1 MESARA
7 KQGPDDF
14 AVPAPP
20 SIAKICTSN
29 GRSFICTIGFGYP
42 GMFRINGTV
51 AVFMLWALLLSACT
65 DIRPYRT
72 QLLDANDVNCPTTKA
87 ARREKCGHVTPEIVN
102 GSYEMHVVEF
112 DDQGWLYPDRPASA
126 TQPAETPSGQIEH
139 VMKRL
144 RQLLDNGED
153 LSIIVFVHGWKHDAD
168 IDDGN
173 VDIFRHLLQTFA
185 GDERYQ
191 ASHGHRPRRVVGIY
205 VAWRGA
211 TWPGNDFG
219 PVMDLSFWGRKEAA
233 RRISV
238 GSARELFA
246 RMRAMQRYY
255 NATPAGESNGLSQQ
269 NPQSVNPPRIRTLMI
284 GHSFGALILF
294 AATSGPLT
302 EVLSAQDDLPG
313 FEAGYDPAERVPDMI
328 VLVNPAF
335 EAVRYE
341 PLFAVADRH
350 KPRTY
355 QPPLL
360 VSITSTA
367 DWATG
372 LAFPAGRA
380 VYTVFERPA
389 SSDAQSIAMN
399 HTPGHIDHYVTHRLH
414 GPRPSA
420 DGTSSVET
428 SASTGDATCRGW
440 KSTLR
445 ADEQTDASSSEDIAT
460 ITARNKSLEVAQT
473 EKFLT
478 QWRESSGLLVSGWI
492 RNFCGGDYLEVVK
505 HADMPDNSNALVW
518 NIETDAEVMK
528 DHNDITNPNFIDFLR
543 QLYGDVALSQAGH

>member
-1 MESARA
+1 MNIHESA
-7 KQGPDDF
+7 
-14 AVPAPP
+14 
-20 SIAKICTSN
+20 CTSN
-29 GRSFICTIGFGYP
+29 ERSSIYGYLN
-42 GMFRINGTV
+42 MSRTNSAAAIV
-51 AVFMLWALLLSACT
+51 LLSALLLSACT
-65 DIRPYRT
+65 DIPPYRT
-72 QLLDANDVNCPTTKA
+72 QLLEASAVDCPTAKL
-87 ARREKCGHVTPEIVN
+87 ARREKCGHVTPEIVK
-102 GSYEMHVVEF
+102 GSDAYEMHVVEF

-144 RQLLDNGED
+144 RQLLDDGDD

-168 IDDGN
+168 VDDSN

-185 GDERYQ
+185 GDELYQ
-191 ASHGHRPRRVVGIY
+191 ASHGGKRRKVVGIY

-211 TWPGNDFG
+211 SWPGKDSG

-233 RRISV
+233 RRVSV

-255 NATPAGESNGLSQQ
+255 NATPAGENKALGPQ
-269 NPQSVNPPRIRTLMI
+269 NEQSVNRPRIRTLMI

-313 FEAGYDPAERVPDMI
+313 TDGGYDPAERIADMI

-341 PLFAVADRH
+341 PLFAVADRY

-372 LAFPAGRA
+372 MAFPAGRA

-389 SSDAQSIAMN
+389 SSDAQSVAMN
-399 HTPGHIDHYVTHRLH
+399 HTPGHIDHYLTHRLH
-414 GPRPSA
+414 GPRSAA
-420 DGTSSVET
+420 DGASSIET
-428 SASTGDATCRGW
+428 PASTDDATCHGW

-445 ADEQTDASSSEDIAT
+445 AAEQTGASDSQNIAS
-460 ITARNKSLEVAQT
+460 ITVRNKSLEVVQS

-478 QWRESSGLLVSGWI
+478 EWRKPSGLLASGWT
-492 RNFCGGDYLEVVK
+492 RNFCGGDHLEVVN
-505 HADMPDNSNALVW
+505 HPEMPGTDNSNALVW
-518 NIETDAEVMK
+518 NIETDGEVMK
-528 DHNDITNPNFIDFLR
+528 DHDDIMNPNFIDFLR
-543 QLYGDVALSQAGH
+543 QLYGDVALPQVGR